1 MAAGVPPM
9 SATRLVILGT
19 EHSPQLVAESYQPAV
34 FRAFFARVQPQV
46 LCIEQPPGAFVR
58 GDYRYGEY
66 AYERHHIA
74 LPWARQRGL
83 PVYPVDWVLPEGDD
97 QRLVWGVPDIE
108 APPFLR
114 TWGAVRGFMRFPKE
128 MLDLELFFAESEAA
142 SRRVAAWYDRPRQ
155 PGERDFSR
163 RLGLYRTFLQAM
175 RVKAVAR
182 QHPGETVL
190 VVIGYFHKGDI
201 EGVLAGTPDVEIV
214 QPSSFGH
221 PPAGEIDAEVLPTDL
236 LAILSFNLLGVQA
249 KDGPV
254 NWDWMERS
262 LRRLEAD
269 AATAETL
276 LLRTRLAVL
285 QSEVDASEAIRRYEQ
300 VRAMQESA
308 TSFTFDGVAD
318 RGRLDSYYD
327 PFGNLTIA
335 NRALVEIAREQRK
348 LGQVDAAR
356 QILAELSADGG
367 LRELPRHQLAA
378 YWDEFV
384 LRTP

>member
-1 MAAGVPPM
+1 MNT
-9 SATRLVILGT
+9 TRLVILGT

-46 LCIEQPPGAFVR
+46 VCIEQPPDAFVR
-58 GDYRYGEY
+58 GDFRYGEH
-66 AYERHHIA
+66 AYERQHIA

-114 TWGAVRGFMRFPKE
+114 SWGYVRSFKRFPKE
-128 MLDLELFFAESEAA
+128 MLDLDLFFAESEAA
-142 SRRVAAWYDRPRQ
+142 SRRVAAWYDQPRQ
-155 PGERDFSR
+155 PGDRDFAR

-175 RVKAVAR
+175 RIKAVAR
-182 QHPGETVL
+182 QHPGETIL

-201 EGVLAGTPDVEIV
+201 EGVLAGTPGIELV
-214 QPSSFGH
+214 QPSVFGQ
-221 PPAGEIDAEVLPTDL
+221 PTAEEIEAEVLPTDL

-254 NWDWMERS
+254 NWEWMERS

-269 AATAETL
+269 AVTAETL
-276 LLRTRLAVL
+276 LLHTRLAVL
-285 QSEVDASEAIRRYEQ
+285 RSEVNATEAIRLYEQ
-300 VRAMQESA
+300 VRAMPA
-308 TSFTFDGVAD
+308 AAIPFTYDGVAD
-318 RGRLDSYYD
+318 RSRVDSYYD
-327 PFGNLTIA
+327 PFGNLSVA
-335 NRALVEIAREQRK
+335 NRALLEIARECRT
-348 LGQVDAAR
+348 LGQTDATQ
-356 QILAELSADGG
+356 QILAELSAAGG
-367 LRELPRHQLAA
+367 LRELQRHQLAA

-384 LRTP
+384 VQMR